1 MASAHGPDE
10 VLPGAVEPDGDDER
24 FVRVLDRL
32 IHWAVRLLAVLMVAI
47 IFLGIAEA
55 AYTLY
60 RKVLEPPVGLLDI
73 SNIFATFGGVI
84 AVLIAIEI
92 FHNVVLYLRKE
103 VIHIRIVMATAVMAI
118 ARKVIVLDFH
128 DVSATYVFGAAA
140 VMLAVGVSYY
150 LIVVRAKPSARP

>member
-1 MASAHGPDE
+1 MRSMASAHGPDE
-10 VLPGAVEPDGDDER
+10 ALPAVEPDHEDDR

-47 IFLGIAEA
+47 IFLGIGET

-60 RKVLEPPVGLLDI
+60 QQVLEPPVGLLDI
-73 SNIFATFGGVI
+73 SNVFATFGGVM

-103 VIHIRIVMATAVMAI
+103 VIHIRIVMATALMAI

-128 DVSATYVFGAAA
+128 QLSVEYVFGAAA

-150 LIVVRAKPSARP
+150 LIVVRARRS